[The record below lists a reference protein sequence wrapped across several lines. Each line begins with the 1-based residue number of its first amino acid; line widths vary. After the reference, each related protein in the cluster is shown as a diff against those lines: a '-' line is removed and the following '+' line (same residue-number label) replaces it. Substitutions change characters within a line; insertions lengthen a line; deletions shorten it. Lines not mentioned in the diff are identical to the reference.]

1 MKAIVSLNNLDF
13 HGLAILAAAKKI
25 HSGSIAVLPPIYQ
38 HALKRFLDDYKTDFS
53 FQHDGELSWNEVDEL
68 LFVDWEDERQ
78 GSLYRSLP
86 ASATET
92 NLWRTIKATKRGVP
106 ITSLIYE
113 MKRKQIPVT
122 PIEATLFALG
132 LYSSTNHLTLPST
145 TASDADACAYLLEKG
160 ADLRVVNDYLQQTPL
175 SEKVASVMSK
185 PVVTVQASQFVDEVW
200 QTLLNSGH
208 SGFPVVDETGALAG
222 VITRMDLAKARQFGM
237 GEVQVT
243 EVMSAPI
250 TTLRANDS
258 IDAACAHL
266 ASTEVGRLPVVGN
279 NNEPVG
285 IVTRTDIVRLL
296 YPNKEAIAPS
306 ELASYF
312 GEQTF
317 SFLQKIGAF
326 ADELQVPVFLVGG
339 LVRDFFLKRPHKD
352 IDLVVEGD
360 GIAFAKRLATAFGG
374 SVRSHESFG
383 TATWVNEQEID
394 IVTCRKEF
402 YLQKGA
408 LPTVRPASIFE
419 DLARRDFSINA
430 MAIQINRS
438 SFGNVLDVF
447 QGKQAL
453 MHNQIRILHPLS
465 FVEDPTRLFRA
476 VRFGLR
482 LNFSLSPETLRQ
494 ATKTGAALHHI
505 SAKRLRQELEW
516 LANEGVLLEG
526 FRQLADL
533 HVWTTLFG
541 APFSKRAWQ
550 HMANLEQH
558 GLNDGMLFLL
568 AGAVDCKRLDVASH
582 YALTKQEKRL
592 AEEAGLPVWQ
602 RLSSTASI
610 GEAHRDLAQ
619 ISSEIVRFYSEAE
632 LPLSPLLRRYAEKRR
647 QLEPLLTGAD
657 LLKVGYQP
665 GPAFSQWLLEI
676 ECLQLDERI
685 ATKDQALAWIAEK
698 HK

>member
-38 HALKRFLDDYKTDFS
+38 HAVKRFLDDYKTDFS

-145 TASDADACAYLLEKG
+145 TASDADACAYLLEKD

-185 PVVTVQASQFVDEVW
+185 PVLTVQASQFVDEVW
-200 QTLLNSGH
+200 QTLLSSGH

-222 VITRMDLAKARQFGM
+222 VISRMDLAKARQFGM

-482 LNFSLSPETLRQ
+482 LNFSLSPETLRR

>member
-13 HGLAILAAAKKI
+13 HGLAILAAAKKF
-25 HSGSIAVLPPIYQ
+25 HPGAIAVLPPIYQ
-38 HALKRFLDDYKTDFS
+38 HAVKRFLDDYKTDFS
-53 FQHDGELSWNEVDEL
+53 FQHDGELSWNEVDEIV
-68 LFVDWEDERQ
+68 FVDWEDEKQ
-78 GSLYRSLP
+78 ESLYRSLP
-86 ASATET
+86 ASAAKT
-92 NLWRTIKATKRGVP
+92 NFWRTIKATKRGVP

-113 MKRKQIPVT
+113 IKRKQIPVT
-122 PIEATLFALG
+122 AIEATLFALG

-160 ADLRVVNDYLQQTPL
+160 ADLRVVNDYLQQTPMA
-175 SEKVASVMSK
+175 EKIASVMSK
-185 PVVTVQASQFVDEVW
+185 PVVTVQASQLVEEVW
-200 QTLLNSGH
+200 QTLLRSGH

-237 GEVQVT
+237 GEAQVT

-266 ASTEVGRLPVVGN
+266 AYNQVGRLPVVGD
-279 NNEPVG
+279 NNEPIG

-296 YPNKEAIAPS
+296 YPNKHAVAPS

-312 GEQTF
+312 GKQTF

-326 ADELQVPVFLVGG
+326 ADELQVPVYLVGG
-339 LVRDFFLKRPHKD
+339 LVRDFLLKRPHKD
-352 IDLVVEGD
+352 IDLVIEGD
-360 GIAFAKRLATAFGG
+360 GIAFAKQLATAFGG

-383 TATWVNEQEID
+383 TATWVNEQEMD

-408 LPTVRPASIFE
+408 LPTVRPASIYE

-453 MHNQIRILHPLS
+453 IDKHIRILHPLS
-465 FVEDPTRLFRA
+465 FIEDPTRLFRA

-482 LNFSLSPETLRQ
+482 LNFSLSFETLHQ

-505 SAKRLRQELEW
+505 SAKRLRQELDL

-541 APFSKRAWQ
+541 SPFSKRAWQ
-550 HMANLEQH
+550 HLANLQQH
-558 GLNDGMLFLL
+558 GLNDGMFFLL
-568 AGAVDCKRLDVASH
+568 AGAVDCDRLDVASR

-592 AEEAGLPVWQ
+592 TEEASLPIWQ
-602 RLSSTASI
+602 QMSATSSI

-657 LLKVGYQP
+657 LLKAGYRP
-665 GPAFSQWLLEI
+665 GPSFSQWLLEI
-676 ECLQLDERI
+676 ECLQLDGRI
-685 ATKDQALAWIAEK
+685 NTKDQALAWIAEK
-698 HK
+698 T

>member
-38 HALKRFLDDYKTDFS
+38 HAVKRFLDDYKTDFS

-200 QTLLNSGH
+200 QTLLSSGH

-222 VITRMDLAKARQFGM
+222 VISRMDLAKARQFGM

-317 SFLQKIGAF
+317 SLLQKIGTF

-383 TATWVNEQEID
+383 TATWVNEQAID

-602 RLSSTASI
+602 RLSPTASI